1 MPIRV
6 PEAPIRSKAVHDHER
21 RVRLGK
27 QADDPLVGLALSGG
41 GIRSATFGLGVLQS
55 MKRLGLFESLD
66 YVSTVSGGGY
76 IGGWLQ
82 AALANKVGAAVLD
95 FPYREPREVRFL
107 RGFSNYLTPRLGLF
121 SGDTWAAVGVSL
133 RNLILNFA
141 VLSLSLA
148 VPLFVPWLLAL
159 LFWIMVAWHGASG
172 VFSCAVVVVVGAALL
187 SLTTLAGAANMARP
201 LASGGWTKSG
211 ASSTR
216 AVRVYVIAVLPPIVA
231 IGLASPMVW
240 AQATRASRVVD
251 DGTFV
256 VLGAVAYAGAWFVG
270 LILGYFGGRSKG
282 TVTETDPG
290 LDGMPVPT
298 TGDSDA
304 VAVPPRAI
312 PQEDAL
318 GRAVWAG
325 FVLVGTAFAAGLMGT
340 AVWVYGG
347 RVLLGWVAGSQY
359 EWRLALLLVP
369 AGVASLFLCVT
380 VHLGLAGQ
388 FMSEETREWWGRV
401 GGVQLLVVLLLAV
414 VGVIS
419 LGGPHLPDY
428 LAQQSAWVAAHQAGV
443 WSVVGAAWVALTGAG
458 VAAGRS
464 DRTANGEGTTV
475 LEWLG
480 RIAPIV
486 FVVGYL
492 LLLSGILRRVVQVPS
507 SSLSLSL
514 VELEGKLS
522 AFARAAWR
530 PGSLGDAGPMFDA
543 GWLEVGTLVLLAGGT
558 GCAAFIVSW
567 IVDLNEFSLHMF
579 YRNRLVRCFLGAPR
593 EERNANPFTGFDSDD
608 DLPLTDTV
616 KMGIARPYPIFN
628 TALNLVGGQNLA
640 WQQRKAA
647 SFVFTPDHCG
657 FEYRTDEQGSDHDT
671 RLSAYAPTGEHAGD
685 PHSLTVGLAVATSG
699 AAASPN
705 MGYHSSPTLS
715 FLMTVFNVR
724 LGWWLRNPLDRSVWR
739 DSKQRLSL
747 RELLYE
753 LLGMTTDTRKWV
765 YLSDGGHFENLGIY
779 ELVRR
784 RCRYIIA
791 CDAGE
796 DGAVTFGDLGNAIE
810 KCRADFGVDI
820 EIDVSK
826 IHPLPGGKVS
836 EWHCAIGRI
845 RYDRQGFD
853 EVAGTLLYI
862 KSSLTGDEP
871 ADVRRYAAEN
881 FAFPHEPTSDQFFDE
896 SQFESYRAL
905 GFHVAREVFG
915 PAVGVEVTAAVAP
928 SPEGTLAPRESSID
942 AVDLFTRLAQ
952 VWARPAPA
960 PVDAVRRYSEALN
973 HIWTT
978 VRTTPS
984 LRFLDEQMF
993 PAMPNLIGLP
1003 FDLAPEMGTAQ
1014 RTAVDRRPI
1023 NYWLPPSD
1031 DERREGF
1038 YVCNEMLQL
1047 MEDVFLEFDLDQYHD
1062 HIDNR
1067 GWMNLFQHWTWSG
1080 MVCATWAITGSTFDP
1095 RFQRFC
1101 RLRLELRPG
1110 RPGVDL
1116 DKALTLP
1123 TGDAWRAKTPKER
1136 VAVLGE
1142 WQRRAQL
1149 NFWEAELLAKY
1160 LMATKHP
1167 HPLKLYPIL
1176 VTVESPRRS
1185 DDSRLQFNV
1194 GYIIGDVVR
1203 DDGRGPVYSL
1213 HFMRVQSHLR
1223 KMGLAREALKSI
1235 QDTQSMEIEIV
1246 RPDFDKSVAD
1256 GLLSDEGL
1264 PLPLSVRYLERLV
1277 RSLPRIAPPRARPR

>member
-1 MPIRV
+1 M
-6 PEAPIRSKAVHDHER
+6 
-21 RVRLGK
+21 RLGK
-27 QADDPLVGLALSGG
+27 GPDDPLVGLSLSGG
-41 GIRSATFGLGVLQS
+41 GIRSATFGLGVLQAL
-55 MKRLGLFESLD
+55 KRLGLFESLD

-141 VLSLSLA
+141 ILSLSLA

-159 LFWIMVAWHGASG
+159 LFWMVVAWHGGAG
-172 VFSCAVVVVVGAALL
+172 AFSCAVVVVAAAVLL
-187 SLTTLAGAANMARP
+187 SLTTRAGAANMARP

-211 ASSTR
+211 ASAMQ
-216 AVRVYVIAVLPPIVA
+216 AVRVYSAAVLPPIVA

-240 AQATRASRVVD
+240 AQATDASQVVG
-251 DGTFV
+251 DGMFV
-256 VLGAVAYAGAWFVG
+256 VLGAVAYAGAWLVG
-270 LILGYFGGRSKG
+270 LAVGYFGGRARR
-282 TVTETDPG
+282 TVTETEPAQDRT
-290 LDGMPVPT
+290 PVPLS
-298 TGDSDA
+298 GDSDA
-304 VAVPPRAI
+304 VPVPPRAV
-312 PQEDAL
+312 PPEDAV

-325 FVLVGTAFAAGLMGT
+325 FVLVSTAFLAGLLGT
-340 AVWVYGG
+340 AVWVFGG
-347 RVLLGWVAGSQY
+347 RVLLGWIAGSQY
-359 EWRLALLLVP
+359 AWRLALLLVP

-380 VHLGLAGQ
+380 VHLGLAGR

-401 GGVQLLVVLLLAV
+401 GGVQLLVALLLAV

-428 LAQQSAWVAAHQAGV
+428 LAQQSAWFEANQTAI
-443 WSVVGAAWVALTGAG
+443 WSVVGAAWAALTGAG

-464 DRTANGEGTTV
+464 ARTANGEGTT
-475 LEWLG
+475 LFEWVG
-480 RIAPIV
+480 RIAPV
-486 FVVGYL
+486 AFVVGYL
-492 LLLSGILRRVVQVPS
+492 LILSGVIRRVVQVPS

-514 VELEGKLS
+514 VELEGKLA
-522 AFARAAWR
+522 AFAGAAWR
-530 PGSLGDAGPMFDA
+530 PDGLGAAAPTFTA
-543 GWLEVGTLVLLAGGT
+543 GWFDVGTLVLLAGGT
-558 GCAAFIVSW
+558 ACAAFVVSW
-567 IVDLNEFSLHMF
+567 VVDLNEFSLHMF

-608 DLPLTDTV
+608 DLALTDTV
-616 KMGIARPYPIFN
+616 KMGLARPYPIFN

-647 SFVFTPDHCG
+647 SFVFTPDYCG

-671 RLSAYAPTGEHAGD
+671 RLSAYAPTGEHGGD

-724 LGWWLRNPLDRSVWR
+724 LGWWLRNPVDRAVWR
-739 DSKQRLSL
+739 DPSQRLSL

-826 IHPLPGGKVS
+826 IRPPPGSKFS

-845 RYDRQGFD
+845 RYDRQGYD

-871 ADVRRYAAEN
+871 ADVQRSAAEN
-881 FAFPHEPTSDQFFDE
+881 LAFPHQPTSDQFFDE

-905 GFHVAREVFG
+905 GFHVSLEVFG
-915 PAVGVEVTAAVAP
+915 PAVGVGTAQGVVSDASLGA
-928 SPEGTLAPRESSID
+928 RQSSID
-942 AVDLFTRLAQ
+942 AVELFTRLGQ

-960 PVDAVRRYSEALN
+960 PADAVRRYSEALN
-973 HIWTT
+973 RIWAT
-978 VRTTPS
+978 VRTTPT

-993 PAMPNLIGLP
+993 PAMPSLIGLP
-1003 FDLAPEMGTAQ
+1003 FDLAPEMGMAQ
-1014 RTAVDRRPI
+1014 GAAGRRLPI

-1038 YVCNEMLQL
+1038 YLCNEMLQL

-1067 GWMNLFQHWTWSG
+1067 GWMNLFQHWAWSG

-1101 RLRLELRPG
+1101 RIRLDLRPG
-1110 RPGVDL
+1110 RPGLVGLED
-1116 DKALTLP
+1116 ALTLP
-1123 TGDAWRAKTPKER
+1123 TGDVWRGKTPEER
-1136 VAVLGE
+1136 VAQMGE
-1142 WQRRAQL
+1142 WQRLARL
-1149 NFWEAELLAKY
+1149 NFWEVELLAKY
-1160 LMATKHP
+1160 LLATKHP
-1167 HPLKLYPIL
+1167 FPLKLYPVL

-1185 DDSRLQFNV
+1185 DGNPLQFNV

-1203 DDGRGPVYSL
+1203 ADGRGPVYSL
-1213 HFMRVQSHLR
+1213 HFMRIQNHLR
-1223 KMGLAREALKSI
+1223 KMGLAREALKAL
-1235 QDTQSMEIEIV
+1235 QDTESMEIEIV

-1264 PLPLSVRYLERLV
+1264 PLPNSVRYLERLV
-1277 RSLPRIAPPRARPR
+1277 RSLPRIVPSSARPR